1 MGEETG
7 FEVTLPGVLTVV
19 LDDTDALDE
28 VRVSP
33 GRGGSLRLSG
43 SAEALA
49 AVHDRLQVFA
59 AGGSSDTTAAERSAY
74 RRWVTGLQK
83 AGIEI

>member
-1 MGEETG
+1 MGEATE
-7 FEVTLPGVLTVV
+7 FEVTLPGALTPV
-19 LDDTDALDE
+19 LDDTDALDG

-49 AVHDRLQVFA
+49 DVHARLWVFA
-59 AGGSSDTTAAERSAY
+59 PGSGGDTTAAERSAY
-74 RRWVTGLQK
+74 RRWVAGLRK
-83 AGIEI
+83 AGITT

>member
-1 MGEETG
+1 M
-7 FEVTLPGVLTVV
+7 

-28 VRVSP
+28 VRVLP
-33 GRGGSLRLSG
+33 GQGGSLRLSG

-49 AVHDRLQVFA
+49 AVHDRLWVFEP
-59 AGGSSDTTAAERSAY
+59 GSGADVTAAERAAY
-74 RRWVTGLQK
+74 RRWVNGLRD

>member
-1 MGEETG
+1 MGEATE

-19 LDDTDALDE
+19 LDDTDALDG

-33 GRGGSLRLSG
+33 GRGGSLRLAG

-59 AGGSSDTTAAERSAY
+59 AGGSSDTTAAERAAY
-74 RRWVTGLQK
+74 QRWSKSLTAK
-83 AGIEI
+83 GIIR